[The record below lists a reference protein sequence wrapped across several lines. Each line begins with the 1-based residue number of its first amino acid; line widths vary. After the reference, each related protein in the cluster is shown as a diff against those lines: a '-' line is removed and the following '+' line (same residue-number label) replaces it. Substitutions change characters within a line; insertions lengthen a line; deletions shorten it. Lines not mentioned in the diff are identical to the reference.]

1 MRCFTPCCR
10 ASTKVQTSHERWE
23 LTNTVE
29 LRVQQLRLQNKT
41 YGFTSMQM
49 GNQSRRQ
56 DAVHFNKRRAREFF
70 KNGYQGFQWPSRST
84 PA

>member
-1 MRCFTPCCR
+1 MGVNQYRRTP
-10 ASTKVQTSHERWE
+10 STAVAAAEQDLWIH
-23 LTNTVE
+23 
-29 LRVQQLRLQNKT
+29 
-41 YGFTSMQM
+41 FDAD